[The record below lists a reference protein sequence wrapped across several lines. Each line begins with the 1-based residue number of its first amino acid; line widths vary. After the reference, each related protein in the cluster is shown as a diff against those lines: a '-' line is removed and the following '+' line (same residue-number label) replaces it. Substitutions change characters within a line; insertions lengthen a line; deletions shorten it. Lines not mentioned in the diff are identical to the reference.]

1 MLVLAVET
9 NPQVG
14 GPPQPNKLKSAA
26 TGAGKWLTEQLA
38 SRSLSRLTRTK
49 LTVICAAIL
58 VSTAGVRLLHLQDS
72 SVEIVAGKTSLSGV
86 FNRYQKEARRMLD
99 EGGILY
105 PREPPTNGDARMLV
119 HPPGYAIL
127 LAAINRLANDPY
139 PALWLVQIVCDGF
152 AALLVFMIASELLNW
167 GVALI
172 AAMLVAFSPH
182 LAHYSLIL
190 SPDSLAVLPLLIAM
204 YLFVLAHKMAH
215 KMAPT
220 RPRMRTI
227 IAAGV
232 FIGLSVWLR
241 ANALLLAPLM
251 AVVVVVVFPPAVRL
265 RYSVALLGAAL
276 MVISPI
282 TIRNLIVFHH
292 LIPVSIAAGE
302 NLVVGIGDYDKD
314 GRFGMPHSD
323 RETRMKDAEWNGR
336 PDYAASL
343 WTPDGIER
351 DQVRMARGLEVIR
364 SNPGW
369 FLGVMLRRA
378 GFMLRYNDS
387 HAHEWPFNSA
397 VIPAVSA
404 EARFGHSLPTTDE
417 REPRWLNSPAV
428 LVMNGTVI
436 TQSLALT
443 SDNQPAWSSS
453 CEELVAHGTAL
464 PQKTDVSLAPDSQTL
479 QVASDDSQYGDQ
491 FESAVVPVHR
501 DTDYVLVIPVKI
513 VQGNMAIKI
522 TTADRRIAPALAAIP
537 DAEAEAKHGGTES
550 SNADQDADNKMTVIQ
565 MPFASGKNTELRLV
579 LSNNGANTS
588 RSVLKVGSPQ
598 IFELGP
604 TPYAWTRYPRAVV
617 RSLQRSL
624 FTTAR
629 MLPAVILGIALLVL
643 AKRRSALIVLLAVPV
658 YYLCAQSPLSTEYRY
673 ILAIHYFLF
682 TMAATTIYYAVAAI
696 SQSTR
701 RIYNLTTRHGA
712 A

>member
-1 MLVLAVET
+1 MLVLTVEASRQLDSPSHL
-9 NPQVG
+9 NR
-14 GPPQPNKLKSAA
+14 LKSAA
-26 TGAGKWLTEQLA
+26 TEVGTWLTGQLGYRNH
-38 SRSLSRLTRTK
+38 SPLTRTQFT
-49 LTVICAAIL
+49 LICAAIL

-72 SVEIVAGKTSLSGV
+72 SVEIVAGKNSLSGV

-99 EGGILY
+99 EGGILF
-105 PREPPTNGDARMLV
+105 PRERPALGDARMLV

-127 LAAINRLANDPY
+127 LAAIYRLTNDPY
-139 PALWLVQIVCDGF
+139 QALWLVQIVCDGI
-152 AALLVFMIASELLNW
+152 AALLVFMIASELTNW

-182 LAHYSLIL
+182 LAYYSLIL
-190 SPDSLAVLPLLIAM
+190 SPDSLAVLPLLIAI
-204 YLFVLAHKMAH
+204 YLFILARK
-215 KMAPT
+215 

-276 MVISPI
+276 VVISPI

-292 LIPVSIAAGE
+292 FIPVSIAAGE

-351 DQVRMARGLEVIR
+351 DRVRMARGLEVIR

-397 VIPAVSA
+397 VIPVVSA
-404 EARFGHSLPTTDE
+404 EARFGHSLPTINE
-417 REPRWLNSPAV
+417 REPLWLNSPAV

-443 SDNQPAWSSS
+443 GDNQPVWSISA
-453 CEELVAHGTAL
+453 EELVAHGTAL
-464 PQKTDVSLAPDSQTL
+464 QQKTGVSPALNGQTL
-479 QVASDDSQYGDQ
+479 QVAGDDSQYGDQ

-501 DTDYVLVIPVKI
+501 DTDYVLVISVKT

-522 TTADRRIAPALAAIP
+522 TTADRRIAPAQAAIP

-550 SNADQDADNKMTVIQ
+550 SNADQGADNKMTVIQ

-579 LSNNGANTS
+579 LSNNGGFIS
-588 RSVLKVGSPQ
+588 RPVLQVGSPQ

-604 TPYAWTRYPRAVV
+604 TPYTWTRYPRAVV

-629 MLPAVILGIALLVL
+629 MLPAVILGIALLAL

-658 YYLCAQSPLSTEYRY
+658 YYLFAQSPLSTEYRY

-682 TMAATTIYYAVAAI
+682 TMAATTIYYAAAAV
-696 SQSTR
+696 SQSAR

>member
-38 SRSLSRLTRTK
+38 SRSLSRPTRTK

-72 SVEIVAGKTSLSGV
+72 SVEIVAGKNSLSGV
-86 FNRYQKEARRMLD
+86 FNRYQKEARRILD
-99 EGGILY
+99 EGGILF
-105 PREPPTNGDARMLV
+105 PHEQPAFGDARMLV

-127 LAAINRLANDPY
+127 LAAINRLTNDPY

-190 SPDSLAVLPLLIAM
+190 SPDSLAVFPLLIAI
-204 YLFVLAHKMAH
+204 YLFILARK
-215 KMAPT
+215 

-276 MVISPI
+276 MAISPI
-282 TIRNLIVFHH
+282 TIRNLVVFHH
-292 LIPVSIAAGE
+292 FIPVSIAAGE

-314 GRFGMPHSD
+314 RRFGMPHSD

-351 DQVRMARGLEVIR
+351 DRVRMARGLEVIR

-387 HAHEWPFNSA
+387 HAHEWPFNTA
-397 VIPAVSA
+397 VVPVVSA

-443 SDNQPAWSSS
+443 GDDQPVWSSS
-453 CEELVAHGTAL
+453 SEELVAHGTAL
-464 PQKTDVSLAPDSQTL
+464 SQKTGLSPAPDGQTL
-479 QVASDDSQYGDQ
+479 QVAGDDSQYGDQ
-491 FESAVVPVHR
+491 FESPVVPVHR
-501 DTDYVLVIPVKI
+501 DTDYVLVIPVKT

-522 TTADRRIAPALAAIP
+522 TTADRRIAPAMAAIP
-537 DAEAEAKHGGTES
+537 DAEAEAKHGDMEN
-550 SNADQDADNKMTVIQ
+550 SNADPGADNKMTVLQ

-579 LSNNGANTS
+579 LSNNGAKGS
-588 RSVLKVGSPQ
+588 GPVLQVGSPQ

-629 MLPAVILGIALLVL
+629 MLPAVILGIALLAL

-682 TMAATTIYYAVAAI
+682 TMAATTIYCAAAVI
-696 SQSTR
+696 SQGTR